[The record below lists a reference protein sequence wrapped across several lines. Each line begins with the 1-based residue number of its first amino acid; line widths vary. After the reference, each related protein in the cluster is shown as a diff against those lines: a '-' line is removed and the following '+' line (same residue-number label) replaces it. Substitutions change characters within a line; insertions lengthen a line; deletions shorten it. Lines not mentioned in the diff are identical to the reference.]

1 MRAWSLPV
9 LLLCLPPAG
18 CSWFSAELTVS
29 LRLPEPPEHWLEA
42 FPELCFELLLPRADA
57 APELRPWPADG
68 KLCIP
73 KEPNWPVLAVPV
85 TRDGRLRLPPAGA
98 VWPLDSSA
106 EGRELALS
114 WEDGPLA
121 QTLLALRRERIEVS
135 TLNTARLE
143 VEMGNRSGG
152 DPWRLDLAYLAER
165 LASGEFR
172 VTDIRALPCREVQ
185 LSVPAGTW
193 FLESPFCLPQA
204 TAEGQAL
211 TLMEVPLGAHR
222 LFRAGG
228 LGGYVLYVG
237 SEGVEIVE
245 EP

>member
-1 MRAWSLPV
+1 MGTRLPV
-9 LLLCLPPAG
+9 LLLSLLPVG

-29 LRLPEPPEHWLEA
+29 LRLPEPPRHWLEA
-42 FPELCFELLLPRADA
+42 FPELSYELLLPRADA

-85 TRDGRLRLPPAGA
+85 TQKGVRLPPAGA
-98 VWPLDSSA
+98 VWPMDLSA
-106 EGRELALS
+106 EGQELVLS
-114 WEDGPLA
+114 WEDGPLG
-121 QTLLALRRERIEVS
+121 QTLLALRRERVDVS
-135 TLNTARLE
+135 ALNIARLQ
-143 VEMGNRSGG
+143 VEMRERSGA
-152 DPWRLDLAYLAER
+152 DPWRLDLACLAER

-193 FLESPFCLPQA
+193 FLESPFRLPQA
-204 TAEGQAL
+204 AAEGQAL
-211 TLMEVPLGAHR
+211 TLMEVPFGAHR

-228 LGGYVLYVG
+228 PGGYVLYVG